1 MAFDSR
7 LVETRP
13 VTREDT
19 LELARKARRLLI
31 KLGGDTLRFDVATN
45 PITEQQIH
53 AYLVHEDGFLRVP
66 VLAMGDLLVRG
77 YTEELYR
84 EALGANP

>member
-1 MAFDSR
+1 M
-7 LVETRP
+7 
-13 VTREDT
+13 TREET
-19 LELARKARRLLI
+19 LELVRKARRLMI
-31 KLGGDTLRFDVATN
+31 KVGQDTLRFDAATN

-66 VLAMGDLLVRG
+66 VLATGDLLVRG

>member
-1 MAFDSR
+1 M
-7 LVETRP
+7 
-13 VTREDT
+13 TREDT

-31 KLGGDTLRFDVATN
+31 KLGGDTLRFDAATN